1 MILLYIW
8 LFSQEIKEDNF
19 MFLHLGENVVIP
31 LNEVIAIFDINSTAN
46 MDTRHFLKI
55 AEEEGFIYRITENS
69 PKSFVLTERDKKS
82 IIYLSPISSLT
93 LSKRSGFCDE
103 L

>member
-1 MILLYIW
+1 
-8 LFSQEIKEDNF
+8 

-31 LNEVIAIFDINSTAN
+31 LKEVIAIFDITSTSSI
-46 MDTRHFLKI
+46 DTKSFLKI
-55 AEEEGFIYRITENS
+55 AEEEGFVKRITNDE

-93 LSKRSGFCDE
+93 LAKRSCFIDE
-103 L
+103 CSKGD

>member
-1 MILLYIW
+1 
-8 LFSQEIKEDNF
+8 

-31 LNEVIAIFDINSTAN
+31 LNEIIAIFDINSTTS

-55 AEEEGFIYRITENS
+55 AEEEGFIQRITEDE
-69 PKSFVLTERDKKS
+69 PKSFILTERNKKS
-82 IIYLSPISSLT
+82 IIYLSPISSVT
-93 LSKRSGFCDE
+93 LSKRSGFVDE